1 MVMGRILWLQSY
13 LEVRCKGHNLVG
25 RLEVHEQK
33 AQLAEPTA
41 SQENKRHARSKR
53 SRRVSEIPFDPAD
66 AEVVI
71 DFSLLARSAPF
82 LSFEKVAPWN

>member
-1 MVMGRILWLQSY
+1 MVMGPILWLQSY

-25 RLEVHEQK
+25 RSEGTR
-33 AQLAEPTA
+33 AEGAARCPA
-41 SQENKRHARSKR
+41 RAPQEKKQHARSKR

-71 DFSLLARSAPF
+71 DFSLLATSGPF
-82 LSFEKVAPWN
+82 LSFER

>member
-1 MVMGRILWLQSY
+1 MVMGPILWLQSY
-13 LEVRCKGHNLVG
+13 LEVLCKGHSLVG

-33 AQLAEPTA
+33 AQLPDPPRPTG
-41 SQENKRHARSKR
+41 NKRHARSKR
-53 SRRVSEIPFDPAD
+53 SRRVPEIPFDPAD
-66 AEVVI
+66 AQVVI